1 MRRLFNVKNPTLK
14 IKGNLFRLAIPG
26 KGVMQAT
33 FLPAEQFAG
42 VAVWDTAN
50 MLAATFEPFYNPVM
64 IPPGDTVAFES
75 RFKVMD

>member
-50 MLAATFEPFYNPVM
+50 MLAATFESFYRPAL
-64 IPPGDTVAFES
+64 IALGES
-75 RFKVMD
+75 VSFSAEFRME